1 MVARYLSN
9 HDLATAAQTSR
20 KLRELAEHKLYSKVV
35 IPYRRIRMYDD
46 DKGEEKEIK
55 LSGEYTLWPLYKT
68 LVQRP
73 DPAKKVRAMDI

>member
-1 MVARYLSN
+1 
-9 HDLATAAQTSR
+9 
-20 KLRELAEHKLYSKVV
+20 
-35 IPYRRIRMYDD
+35 MYDD